1 MQTVIRNAPPALKA
15 FLDARA
21 AGAPREK
28 LIQLGDAAM
37 AEQEAGDPT
46 SPLASLRLPK
56 SRLRLVWDG
65 GGNNAAADVG
75 DDNPPDLAG

>member
-28 LIQLGDAAM
+28 LVQLGDAAM
-37 AEQEAGDPT
+37 AEQEEDQA
-46 SPLASLRLPK
+46 RK
-56 SRLRLVWDG
+56 RRLRLVVS
-65 GGNNAAADVG
+65 NETPA
-75 DDNPPDLAG
+75 PDLAG

>member
-15 FLDARA
+15 FLLARA

-37 AEQEAGDPT
+37 AEQEAEI
-46 SPLASLRLPK
+46 AK
-56 SRLRLVWDG
+56 AQRLRLV
-65 GGNNAAADVG
+65 V
-75 DDNPPDLAG
+75 DNETPDMAG